1 MNLSLSGLALP
12 AATGFFQSIGD
23 WAAEYGYLAIFLVVA
38 GDGIF
43 PILPGETS
51 IVAGAVFAADGDLL
65 LWGVVVVGAV
75 GAVVGDS
82 IAYWVGRGGAP
93 WIRGAVTRMAG
104 EHRTHAAERM
114 VRRHGP
120 ALVFTGRFLPGIR
133 IGINMACGA
142 GQMSYRRFLLFD
154 IAGAICWSLQAALIG
169 YFAGKAFAN
178 QVWVALV
185 VALGVAG
192 LVALFVIIRER
203 RMVAREDALE
213 AAEARAA
220 AVAPDAAAA
229 PKAAPEEVA

>member
-1 MNLSLSGLALP
+1 MHLSWSGLTLP
-12 AATGFFQSIGD
+12 AATGFFEQIGD
-23 WAAEYGYLAIFLVVA
+23 WAAEHGYLAIFLVVA

-51 IVAGAVFAADGDLL
+51 IVVGAVFATEGDLT

-82 IAYWVGRGGAP
+82 MAYSVGRGGAP

-114 VRRHGP
+114 VKRHGP

-142 GQMSYRRFLLFD
+142 GQMSYRRFLMFD

-178 QVWVALV
+178 QIWVALV
-185 VALGVAG
+185 VALGVAA

-203 RMVAREDALE
+203 RMVAREDTLE
-213 AAEARAA
+213 AAEDRAA
-220 AVAPDAAAA
+220 ALSPDPA
-229 PKAAPEEVA
+229 KAASEETA

>member
-1 MNLSLSGLALP
+1 MDLALSGLVLP
-12 AATGFFQSIGD
+12 AATGFFQQIGD

-51 IVAGAVFAADGDLL
+51 IVAGAVFAAEGDLT
-65 LWGVVVVGAV
+65 LWGVILVGAV

-93 WIRGAVTRMAG
+93 WIRGAITRMAG

-142 GQMSYRRFLLFD
+142 GQMSYRRFLMFD
-154 IAGAICWSLQAALIG
+154 AAGAVCWSAQAALIG

-178 QVWVALV
+178 QIWVALV
-185 VALGVAG
+185 VALGVAA

-203 RMVAREDALE
+203 RMVAREEALE
-213 AAEARAA
+213 ATEERAA
-220 AVAPDAAAA
+220 SLSTSPAKATPEDAA
-229 PKAAPEEVA
+229 

>member
-1 MNLSLSGLALP
+1 MTFP

-23 WAAEYGYLAIFLVVA
+23 WAADYGYMAIFLVVA

-51 IVAGAVFAADGDLL
+51 IIAGAVFAAEGDLT
-65 LWGVVVVGAV
+65 LWGVIVIGAI

-82 IAYWVGRGGAP
+82 LAYWIGRGGATG
-93 WIRGAVTRMAG
+93 IRRAVTRMAG
-104 EHRTHAAERM
+104 QHRTHSAERL
-114 VRRHGP
+114 VQRHGP

-142 GQMSYRRFLLFD
+142 GRMSYPRFLLFD
-154 IAGAICWSLQAALIG
+154 AAGAICWSVQAALIG

-185 VALGVAG
+185 VALGVAAI
-192 LVALFVIIRER
+192 VALIVIARER
-203 RMVAREDALE
+203 RMIAREDALE
-213 AAEARAA
+213 AAEDRAA
-220 AVAPDAAAA
+220 TVPREPTSTGSGGTA
-229 PKAAPEEVA
+229 

>member
-1 MNLSLSGLALP
+1 MDLSWSGLALP

-51 IVAGAVFAADGDLL
+51 IVAGAVFAAEGDLL
-65 LWGVVVVGAV
+65 LWGVIVVGAV
-75 GAVVGDS
+75 GAVVGGS

-114 VRRHGP
+114 VKRHGP

-154 IAGAICWSLQAALIG
+154 VAGAICWSVQAALIG

-213 AAEARAA
+213 AAEGRAA
-220 AVAPDAAAA
+220 TVSAEA

>member
-1 MNLSLSGLALP
+1 MDLALSGLAFP

-38 GDGIF
+38 GDGVF

-51 IVAGAVFAADGDLL
+51 IVAGAVFAAEGDLT
-65 LWGVVVVGAV
+65 LWGVILVGAI

-82 IAYWVGRGGAP
+82 LAYWAGRGGAP
-93 WIRGAVTRMAG
+93 WIRRSITRVAG
-104 EHRTHAAERM
+104 EHRTRSAERM
-114 VRRHGP
+114 VQRHGP

-154 IAGAICWSLQAALIG
+154 IAGAICWSIQAALIG
-169 YFAGKAFAN
+169 YFAGKAFAD
-178 QVWVALV
+178 QIWVALV

-213 AAEARAA
+213 AAEDRAA
-220 AVAPDAAAA
+220 TLSREHAETTS
-229 PKAAPEEVA
+229 EESA

>member
-1 MNLSLSGLALP
+1 MPISWSGLFLP
-12 AATGFFQSIGD
+12 AATGFFATIGD

-51 IVAGAVFAADGDLL
+51 IVAGAVFAAEGDLS
-65 LWGVVVVGAV
+65 LWGVILVGAV

-82 IAYWVGRGGAP
+82 IAYWIGRGGAP
-93 WIRGAVTRMAG
+93 QIRRVITRMAG

-114 VRRHGP
+114 VQRHGP

-142 GQMSYRRFLLFD
+142 GQMSYRRFLVFD
-154 IAGAICWSLQAALIG
+154 AAGAICWSVQAALIG

-178 QVWVALV
+178 QIWVALV

-213 AAEARAA
+213 AAEDRAA
-220 AVAPDAAAA
+220 TLSDDAADAA
-229 PKAAPEEVA
+229 SKEPA